1 MKKILSA
8 LLALVIVLA
17 LPALALS
24 ENAQHTIGSYD
35 ISLEIPEGYR
45 LITPDIAPD
54 DPLLAVYGLTKEDV
68 HDMFAMMPLFMDAV
82 KTDGS
87 GEITITIQESE
98 LPDYAD
104 LGYTTLEA
112 LSAALTEDFAEMGV
126 DILASDIYAHPQM
139 PFARAYF
146 QSELL
151 ADSGV
156 QYYTVWGG
164 HSYSFALHSYT
175 DTLPE
180 ADADTMEAFMESVRF
195 NAYEPKP
202 IQETEPISF
211 TNDELGLSFTV
222 PSGWQEAD
230 VDQKSGVIQSAYTAV
245 KDPACNIV
253 YVGSDIWNEY
263 SPLQKLFLTRSAVD
277 NSSTTKWEVAQMFG
291 ASASDAEL
299 VTING
304 TEYFRVKYSQT
315 VSQYGLTV
323 KLTSTALVCMRDAK
337 CHMFLFTGGEHTG
350 LEPAFDALMETV
362 SYSGSASRGP
372 APIVYILALMAAA
385 GIAVAI
391 IVPSRVRKRRRA
403 AEAANS
409 TPESGENN

>member
-8 LLALVIVLA
+8 LLALAIVLA

-68 HDMFAMMPLFMDAV
+68 RDMFAMMPLFMDAV

-98 LPDYAD
+98 LSDYAD

-112 LSAALTEDFAEMGV
+112 LSAALTENFAEMGV

-156 QYYTVWGG
+156 QYFTVWGG

-180 ADADTMEAFMESVRF
+180 AEAATMEAFMESVRF
-195 NAYEPKP
+195 NAYEPKTA
-202 IQETEPISF
+202 QETEPIPYS
-211 TNDELGLSFTV
+211 NDALGLSFTV
-222 PSGWQEAD
+222 PAGWEKAD
-230 VDQKSGVIQSAYTAV
+230 LEPNPSVTQAAFVPA

-253 YVGSDIWNEY
+253 YVGADIWGEY
-263 SPLQKLFLTRSAVD
+263 SPLQKLFLTRRSID
-277 NSSTTKWEVAQMFG
+277 NSSTTMWEVADMIG
-291 ASASDAEL
+291 VSASDVEHVTLNGNDFFRAE
-299 VTING
+299 
-304 TEYFRVKYSQT
+304 FSQT
-315 VSQYGLTV
+315 TSEQGLMIQ
-323 KLTSTALVCMRDAK
+323 LSSTALICIRDAK
-337 CHMFLFTGGEHTG
+337 CHMFLFTGGRGSEMI
-350 LEPAFDALMETV
+350 EDFDLMMDSLSFTETAP
-362 SYSGSASRGP
+362 GGP

-403 AEAANS
+403 AEAAIS
-409 TPESGENN
+409 TPESGENS